1 MTLHPAILALLAASA
16 LNALVFL
23 AGALFA
29 VRLLRHWNPASGSE
43 RQIALERQTY
53 LVATGVALV
62 LGIQLAALLL
72 FVYNAERMSVLF
84 TGAMCATGTL
94 NVNAYGFPALI
105 LKLAGFFLAILWLA
119 LNQADNL
126 GRDYPLIR
134 RKYALLLAIAPVF
147 VAEAVV
153 QGLYFA
159 NLDPDVITS
168 CCGSLFSDTGQG
180 VAAELAGA
188 APRQTL
194 IAFYAVLS
202 ATLMSGLWLWGTGRG
217 GALFGLLSGTQFM
230 VAMVAVIAFLSLY
243 VYEHP
248 HHHCPFCMLK
258 AEFGYIGYA
267 LYLPLFAT
275 TGYGMAAGIQS
286 LYSGRAS
293 LSAALPA
300 RVRRH
305 AGRAVAFLLGFG
317 LLATWVMLRS
327 NLKLLAP

>member
-16 LNALVFL
+16 LNALVLL

-29 VRLLRHWNPASGSE
+29 VRLLRHWDPASGSE
-43 RQIALERQTY
+43 RQIVLERQTY

-105 LKLAGFFLAILWLA
+105 LKLAGFFLAVLWLA

-153 QGLYFA
+153 QALYFA

-168 CCGSLFSDTGQG
+168 CCGSLFSDTGRG
-180 VAAELAGA
+180 VAAELASA
-188 APRQTL
+188 APRPTL
-194 IAFYAVLS
+194 IAFYTVLG
-202 ATLMSGLWLWGTGRG
+202 ATIMSGLWLWRTGRG
-217 GALFGLLSGTQFM
+217 GMLFGLLSGAQFV
-230 VAMVAVIAFLSLY
+230 VAIVAVVAFLSLY

-248 HHHCPFCMLK
+248 HHHCPFCLLK
-258 AEFGYIGYA
+258 AEFDYIGYA
-267 LYLPLFAT
+267 LYLPLFAA
-275 TGYGMAAGIQS
+275 TGFGLAAGIQS
-286 LYSGRAS
+286 LHVRRAT
-293 LSAALPA
+293 LAGELPG
-300 RVRRH
+300 VLRRH
-305 AGRAVAFLLGFG
+305 AGRALAG
-317 LLATWVMLRS
+317 LLLLALLSAWIVARS
-327 NLKLLAP
+327 NLKLLAT